1 MKNLKE
7 YRFWFVIGSQ
17 HLYGPD
23 VLKTVKVHGEMMA
36 VGFDADE
43 HIPCGVK
50 FAGLV
55 TTLDEVTEMMNEANH
70 DKNCA
75 GVIVWMHTFS
85 PSKMWIQGLSLLNKP
100 YLHLNTQ
107 FNRTIPFESIDM
119 DFMNLNQSAHGDR
132 EHGFIS
138 ARLRKP
144 RKVIAGFWRDA
155 SMRKRIGDWMRSAVG
170 VLASRSLKIARFG
183 DNMREVAVTE
193 GDKVEA
199 QIKFG
204 WSVNTWGMGSFVE
217 LVNDVTESQVDAKMT
232 EYEEKYLIDTDQI
245 DSIRYQARME
255 AAMQGFLGNGGF
267 GGFTDTFEDLYGL
280 EQLPGLATQNLM
292 SKGYGFGAEGDW
304 KSSALMSIMKVMA
317 QGKAGG
323 TTFME
328 DYTYH
333 LEEGNEL
340 VLGAHMLEVCPSI
353 ANDKPHICVEPL
365 GIGGKDAPARLVFE
379 GCEGDAILVTLIDL
393 GNRFRMIVHDVEAR
407 APIQVMPKLPVATVM
422 WKPMPDLQIGSEC
435 WITAGGAHHNIM
447 TYALTAEHMR
457 DFAEMVGIEF
467 VHIHAASTVN
477 ELKDKLNMNDLIWQL
492 KG

>member
-1 MKNLKE
+1 M
-7 YRFWFVIGSQ
+7 
-17 HLYGPD
+17 
-23 VLKTVKVHGEMMA
+23 
-36 VGFDADE
+36 
-43 HIPCGVK
+43 
-50 FAGLV
+50 
-55 TTLDEVTEMMNEANH
+55 
-70 DKNCA
+70 
-75 GVIVWMHTFS
+75 
-85 PSKMWIQGLSLLNKP
+85 
-100 YLHLNTQ
+100 
-107 FNRTIPFESIDM
+107 
-119 DFMNLNQSAHGDR
+119 
-132 EHGFIS
+132 
-138 ARLRKP
+138 
-144 RKVIAGFWRDA
+144 
-155 SMRKRIGDWMRSAVG
+155 
-170 VLASRSLKIARFG
+170 
-183 DNMREVAVTE
+183 
-193 GDKVEA
+193 
-199 QIKFG
+199 
-204 WSVNTWGMGSFVE
+204 
-217 LVNDVTESQVDAKMT
+217 
-232 EYEEKYLIDTDQI
+232 
-245 DSIRYQARME
+245 
-255 AAMQGFLGNGGF
+255 
-267 GGFTDTFEDLYGL
+267 
-280 EQLPGLATQNLM
+280 PGLATQNLM
-292 SKGYGFGAEGDW
+292 SRGYGFGAEGDW

-435 WITAGGAHHNIM
+435 WITAGGAHHSIM